1 MTRMEHRNRSPE
13 SSWRMRAPILAGA
26 AVLAALLPAE
36 IRAQIDPLLF
46 LKKHKPYVLLAVET
60 ANRMQRDVY
69 NDYLDNNV
77 YLRTGAAWEVAL
89 GIDDTNTGPIGS
101 GRYRRKY
108 VGLIHRDP
116 SSSSGDRFAAT
127 EIQVVGNLDPAYTTF
142 DERTRIA
149 LVRRALSE
157 AIRANKDVARFGLFR
172 TRQQNPRYVTP
183 PSSPGEKWAVNEGP
197 VRITG
202 SSVLA
207 TLQKATDDN
216 GTTNRWS
223 ITRPVVD
230 AVNGSIGGPVGP
242 LVKADDATAN
252 DTVLKVLNTPTGAPG
267 SLLPSGRDGANA
279 VDAPID
285 NMLDDLK
292 YEAERLIAADTQC
305 VNTVAVLVVGGGE
318 GTTTGEDP
326 VAKAASFANISGRR
340 VPIYVVGVAPLSSAE
355 RDQLRGIAEKSGGQ
369 FTEITAA
376 MFEAA
381 GVGKPIPE
389 LVRAVNR
396 AVQHAFTTLSDCKDA
411 RSTEHQVTSP
421 IIGTVNLENAKDIT
435 GNALP
440 NTVITHPVTGEKIPQ
455 RSNVLVTAGF
465 ALPGLDGRLRAVRV
479 YKPVVD
485 TTKPIGYRFER
496 DGTKL
501 WVACVPGTPNT
512 PCASVPAS
520 ARNIY
525 TALPDGTMVPFTA
538 ANAAVLK
545 PYLFPAAVYPS
556 ATVDQAI
563 ALIDF
568 IRSQPLGAIVSSTP
582 AIMDPPSLD
591 PPPDADY
598 VLFAEANKNRRSIVW
613 VGANDGMLHGID
625 ARLGREVWAFIPFN
639 LLPKLYTLQA
649 GQPVGDFRYFVDGSP
664 KVADVKV
671 DGRWRTYLIVGQGAG
686 GTFYQTFDVTLP
698 NIGGVVAPDS
708 DSYLDVL
715 AYFGV
720 ATNVPLKW
728 AFPSYAHFD
737 VSLVNDTNGDGRI
750 DRWGDIAASAPAVSK
765 SVGETWSDPA
775 VGQVESVAGRFVVL
789 TGSGFFKHSL
799 QLQANRGGA
808 VAGTTFYML
817 DVKDGSLLDSRDVG
831 SDKVAETVDDCTTAS
846 NGCTEFKNALQ
857 SDPVATGPL
866 DSRFVTRTYIG
877 DLDGVIWRF
886 DVGLGTGGK
895 PVIKSQVK
903 LYVVDT
909 SDPGKPKGSGTI
921 ATAKGHPLFSSMATV
936 NVGGIQHLF
945 VGTGSDL
952 LPQTGVKYQYAL
964 LVIEDQGTQGWRKG
978 IVALEA
984 TDGSGGDEKVS
995 AFPAVAGDI
1004 VFFTTTT
1011 FRQGG
1016 CSVPDANLYAMT
1028 FVGGPAYDTN
1038 NDGRLSTGGKGGS
1051 DSQRVTT
1058 VAGVRATAPFV
1069 ADQHLVIGTGS
1080 SIQLFGDPQ
1089 DFNNGVGQAGVRV
1102 LSWREAR

>member
-1 MTRMEHRNRSPE
+1 MTSMGHRNSPPG
-13 SSWRMRAPILAGA
+13 SLWRAGAPLLAGA
-26 AVLAALLPAE
+26 AVLAVLFPSGVQ
-36 IRAQIDPLLF
+36 AQIDPLLF
-46 LKKHKPYVLLAVET
+46 LKKHRPYVLLAVET
-60 ANRMQRDVY
+60 AARMQRDVY
-69 NDYLDNNV
+69 NDYIDNNV
-77 YLRTGAAWEVAL
+77 YLRTGAAWETAL
-89 GIDDTNTGPIGS
+89 GVNDTNTGPVGS

-108 VGLIHRDP
+108 VNLLHKDP
-116 SSSSGDRFAAT
+116 SSSAGDRFEAT
-127 EIQVVGNLDPAYTTF
+127 EIQIVGNLDPAYTKF
-142 DERTRIA
+142 DERTRVSLARQA
-149 LVRRALSE
+149 LIE
-157 AIRANKDVARFGLFR
+157 AIKANKAVARFGLFR

-183 PSSPGEKWAVNEGP
+183 PSSPGEQWAVNEGP
-197 VRITG
+197 VRIVG
-202 SSVLA
+202 SSALA

-216 GTTNRWS
+216 GTTNKWD
-223 ITRPVVD
+223 ITRPLVD
-230 AVNGSIGGPVGP
+230 AINGSIGGPVGP

-252 DTVLKVLNTPTGAPG
+252 DQVLNVLNIPTGGAG

-279 VDAPID
+279 VDAPVD

-318 GTTTGEDP
+318 GTTSNEDP

-340 VPIYVVGVAPLSSAE
+340 VPIHVIGIAPFSNSE
-355 RDQLRGIAEKSGGQ
+355 RDQLRSIAEKSGGR

-381 GVGKPIPE
+381 GPGNPIPE

-411 RSTEHQVTSP
+411 KSTEHQVTSP
-421 IIGTVNLENAKDIT
+421 IIGTVNLENAKDIN
-435 GNALP
+435 GNTLP
-440 NTVITHPVTGEKIPQ
+440 NTAVTHPVTGEKIPQ

-465 ALPGLDGRLRAVRV
+465 ALPGFEGRLHAVRV

-501 WVACVPGTPNT
+501 WVACAPGTPNT
-512 PCASVPAS
+512 PCASVPVS

-545 PYLFPAAVYPS
+545 PYLFPSAS
-556 ATVDQAI
+556 ATDQHAS

-598 VLFAEANKNRRSIVW
+598 VPFAEANKNRRSIIW

-625 ARLGREVWAFIPFN
+625 GRLGREVWAFIPFN
-639 LLPKLYTLQA
+639 LLPKLYTLMS
-649 GQPVGDFRYFVDGSP
+649 GQPVGDFRYFMDGSP

-671 DGRWRTYLIVGQGAG
+671 DGTWRTYLVVGQGRG

-708 DSYLDVL
+708 DSYADVL
-715 AYFGV
+715 AYFAV
-720 ATNVPLKW
+720 PTNVPLKW
-728 AFPSYAHFD
+728 AFPSYTHFD
-737 VSLVNDTNGDGRI
+737 VSLVSDVNGDGRI

-775 VGQVESVAGRFVVL
+775 VGQVESVAGRYVVL
-789 TGSGFFKHSL
+789 TGSGFFRYSL
-799 QLQANRGGA
+799 QQQPNRAGA

-831 SDKVAETVDDCTTAS
+831 SDKMAETVDDCTATS

-866 DSRFVTRTYIG
+866 DSRFVTRAYIG

-909 SDPGKPKGSGTI
+909 SDPSKPKGSGTT

-952 LPQTGVKYQYAL
+952 LPQTGVKQQYAL
-964 LVIEDQGTQGWRKG
+964 LVIEDQGTQGLRKG

-984 TDGSGGDEKVS
+984 TDGSGSDEKVS

-1011 FRQGG
+1011 FKQGG

-1051 DSQRVTT
+1051 DSQRVST

-1102 LSWREAR
+1102 LSWREVR